1 MITMQSTICVFFRR
15 ALLTHLRGDMAVGGD
30 LTFSH
35 IPKVLKG
42 CLHTICQNC
51 AEDGLQR
58 SKDGSSIMCPLCG
71 VSTSGVTSTSALPDN
86 IVALQ
91 DVHRK
96 HSHCDFCDD
105 VAKASHMCYE
115 CASLLC
121 TFHMTAH
128 SVSRGTKSHR
138 VVSLKNREASH
149 RVQITC
155 ARHRDVEAK
164 LFCSEP
170 CGTTICHNCSVAEHS
185 GHSVVFSDSAEVEQI
200 HRDGLTRRGVSLGHR
215 LARVRGGLD
224 AVEAVKTGVEKH
236 TRLAESATVQAF
248 SAIRAAVD
256 SREKEIL
263 KNLRADRAQKK
274 QDLNAQLAKLGQV
287 MRAYEAALD
296 STNTSLER
304 LHGDQFLAMEPTIR
318 ECLDAREAEFPSLEL
333 TPCVEDRVE
342 FEHDRSI
349 ANALRQG
356 ISRLGCM
363 VNAVRPRKK
372 KDKSTA
378 PEQDLHAS
386 STPSEHNIHF
396 SLAAIVGARPQEATL
411 ASPTDKV
418 IVEIRSGSEHDFLK
432 NGTTGPVIGRVAL
445 HTKFK
450 GAKHLAYE
458 TEHFFESLSQQAT
471 PTRQSRKQQ
480 HQAEK
485 KRQKQPTP
493 SRDDDCVPAVRF
505 TKVLRVFGRRGEGSS

>member
-1 MITMQSTICVFFRR
+1 YLSRRR
-15 ALLTHLRGDMAVGGD
+15 ALLTQLRGDMAIGSD

-51 AEDGLQR
+51 AEDALQR
-58 SKDGSSIMCPLCG
+58 SKDGSTIMCPLCG
-71 VSTSGVTSTSALPDN
+71 VSTSDVTSTSALQDN
-86 IVALQ
+86 IMALQ

-96 HSHCDFCDD
+96 NSHCDFCDD

-128 SVSRGTKSHR
+128 SVSKGTKSHR

-155 ARHRDVEAK
+155 PRHRDVEAK

-185 GHSVVFSDSAEVEQI
+185 DHKVFFSDSAEVEEV
-200 HRDGLTRRGVSLGHR
+200 HRAGLTRRGVSLGHR
-215 LARVRGGLD
+215 LAGVRGGLD
-224 AVEAVKTGVEKH
+224 AVKAVKTGVERH
-236 TRLAESATVQAF
+236 TRMAENATVQAF
-248 SAIRAAVD
+248 SAIREAVD

-263 KNLRADRAQKK
+263 KNLRADRAQKT
-274 QDLNAQLAKLGQV
+274 QGLNAQLAKLGQV
-287 MRAYEAALD
+287 MTAYETALD
-296 STNTSLER
+296 TTNTSLER
-304 LHGDQFLAMEPTIR
+304 LHGDQFLAMEPTLR
-318 ECLDAREAEFPSLEL
+318 ECLDAYEAEFPSLEL

-356 ISRLGCM
+356 ISRLGCV
-363 VNAVRPRKK
+363 VNAVRPKRKK
-372 KDKSTA
+372 GKSTA
-378 PEQDLHAS
+378 PEQELHAS
-386 STPSEHNIHF
+386 STPSEHSIHF

-411 ASPTDKV
+411 ANPTDTV

-432 NGTTGPVIGRVAL
+432 SGITGPVIGRVAL

-471 PTRQSRKQQ
+471 PARQSRKQQ
-480 HQAEK
+480 QQAEK
-485 KRQKQPTP
+485 ERQQYQAL
-493 SRDDDCVPAVRF
+493 SRDADCVPAIRF
-505 TKVLRVFGRRGEGSS
+505 TKVLRVFGRRGGGSS